1 MCTDLESVDLP
12 ATRGQEALQPTAT
25 LVSLTDENVGDIG
38 PFFCRA
44 PSREVSAPK
53 SFRASRILGDKSV
66 VHNLVPIQRD

>member
-38 PFFCRA
+38 PFFGVR
-44 PSREVSAPK
+44 RVGK
-53 SFRASRILGDKSV
+53 SLRLILSCVEDPGGQKRC
-66 VHNLVPIQRD
+66 P